1 MKRKRVIRDSTEP
14 FILTAFDE
22 YRARLRDAFIVFL
35 LVILVDILVGLF
47 KPFSAARNSWFLVL
61 SIVTLVTVGFLVFF
75 IILYHKKQKEE
86 MKVVLLIDGEGIVL
100 SSSEQTRKEQRFA
113 WKQIKTVSIRKPAQ
127 RTIYLTIEK
136 RNGSRTDFD
145 FFPYAGA
152 FNLYR
157 LKSSLIHYAAGRAE
171 IEIKIPLWFYNY

>member
-100 SSSEQTRKEQRFA
+100 SSSEQTRKEQRHFC
-113 WKQIKTVSIRKPAQ
+113 
-127 RTIYLTIEK
+127 
-136 RNGSRTDFD
+136 
-145 FFPYAGA
+145 
-152 FNLYR
+152 